1 MVRKREEQN
10 EREAIEVEDFARE
23 MLDDIPTYANEPT
36 YEGLTQREHE
46 EYAEN
51 LRDKFVE
58 ELTRTGVTTVG
69 ATLGAPIGA
78 GLAIGLSDDESA
90 ITEGLVGAAGGIF
103 VGDQIAENAMGK
115 ELSKGGRSK
124 KVKILNPY
132 TNEIEE
138 FELKKDGITADA
150 TLIALIN
157 SGEVLRYDDPRLDQ
171 YSYNLNRQFIEHKV
185 QKQRQRENDR
195 RRQMFDEALR
205 NSRN

>member
-1 MVRKREEQN
+1 MDNKL
-10 EREAIEVEDFARE
+10 DF
-23 MLDDIPTYANEPT
+23 L
-36 YEGLTQREHE
+36 YEILKQ